1 MLPYVIYQTEDI
13 TGLLQGGGGGG
24 CVSVPH
30 LSVQFTQ
37 GSVEVIFMN
46 FVLKSHVPLYYCT
59 VEEKIIQ

>member
-13 TGLLQGGGGGG
+13 TGLLRGGGGG

-37 GSVEVIFMN
+37 GSVEVIFMH

-59 VEEKIIQ
+59 VEEKII